1 MTTPQT
7 TEGKCDRCRQQRPLF
22 ARKPDHDCID
32 ILGRVDLI
40 EAARLIAE
48 IENQGDIW
56 CTHRIEGLPPRR
68 LCVRCHDI
76 DAAAEAAHIEE
87 HQL

>member
-1 MTTPQT
+1 MTPEPI
-7 TEGKCDRCRQQRPLF
+7 EGKCARCKQPRPLF

-32 ILGRVDLI
+32 VIGRVDLI

-48 IENQGDIW
+48 IEDQGDHW
-56 CTHRIEGLPPRR
+56 CSDRIEGLPPRR
-68 LCVRCHDI
+68 LCVRCYDA
-76 DAAAEAAHIEE
+76 DAAEEAAHIKE

>member
-1 MTTPQT
+1 MTATPPP
-7 TEGKCDRCRQQRPLF
+7 EGKCQHCQQTRPLF
-22 ARKPDHDCID
+22 ERKPDHDCID

-48 IENQGDIW
+48 IEDSGDHW
-56 CTHRIEGLPPRR
+56 CTRRIEDLGNYR
-68 LCVRCHDI
+68 LCVRCFDA
-76 DAAAEAAHIEE
+76 DAAEEARFMQE